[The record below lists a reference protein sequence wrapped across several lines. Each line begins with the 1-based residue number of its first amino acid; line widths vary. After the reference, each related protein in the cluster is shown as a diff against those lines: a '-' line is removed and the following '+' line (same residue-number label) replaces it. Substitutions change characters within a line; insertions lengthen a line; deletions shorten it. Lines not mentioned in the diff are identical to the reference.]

1 MIEHVLKAS
10 LERGSIITII
20 YNGKSEMS
28 ERNIKV
34 LEMQEDKIKAYCYLR
49 KQVRNFKLENILS
62 ASYYN
67 PRKKAV

>member
-1 MIEHVLKAS
+1 MIEHMLRAS

-20 YNGKSEMS
+20 YNGKSGMS

-34 LEMQEDKIKAYCYLR
+34 LDIQGNKIKAFCYLR

-67 PRKKAV
+67 SRKKAI

>member
-1 MIEHVLKAS
+1 MIEHMLKAS
-10 LERGSIITII
+10 LERGIIITII
-20 YNGKSEMS
+20 YNGKSGMS

-34 LEMQEDKIKAYCYLR
+34 LDIQGNKIKAFCYLR

-67 PRKKAV
+67 SRKKAI